1 MASLS
6 THVLV
11 VDDYEQWRV
20 FLVSF
25 LTEMELQVVTHASDG
40 LEAVQ
45 KAGEFQP
52 AVIVLDIG
60 LPKLNGIEAARQI
73 RAVSPRSKILF
84 LSENRSADI
93 VQEAMRIGAVGFVV
107 KSDAAHDLGAAIKT
121 ILGGEQFLSTSLA
134 KHAVETLAHNVSQKS
149 WGKL

>member
-107 KSDAAHDLGAAIKT
+107 KSDAANELRAAIKT
-121 ILGGEQFLSTSLA
+121 
-134 KHAVETLAHNVSQKS
+134 
-149 WGKL
+149 